1 MAEVQLV
8 SLVICRIFS
17 FMVTAPILS
26 QRSFPNTAKLI
37 VGGSLVVAA
46 IPLVGKV
53 KAMSVVIFA
62 LAALKETLLGLAMGY
77 VSQLVFQAVIMAGSL
92 IDFQNGFSMG
102 RAYDRTMEVSSSQFG
117 RMYYW
122 LALAV
127 FFMLNLHLELF
138 RAVMLSFT
146 IVPLGTATLTNASVK
161 GVVILTSK
169 TLAMAFNVA
178 APLIIAVMVIDIV
191 LGILSRSVPQMNVLM
206 LSLSLK
212 STVGMI
218 IFLIMLPNV
227 VELLGKIIPQSYE
240 YLVEFLRSVGQ
251 A

>member
-1 MAEVQLV
+1 
-8 SLVICRIFS
+8 
-17 FMVTAPILS
+17 MVTAPIFS
-26 QRSFPNTAKLI
+26 QKSFPNTAKLV
-37 VGGSLVVAA
+37 VGGSLAVAA
-46 IPLVGKV
+46 VPLVGQIKE
-53 KAMSVVIFA
+53 MNIIIFS

-102 RAYDRTMEVSSSQFG
+102 QAYDRTMEVSSSQFG

-127 FFMLNLHLELF
+127 FFILNCHIGLF
-138 RAVMLSFT
+138 RAVMASFS
-146 IVPLGTATLTNASVK
+146 IVPLGTATLTNAGVK
-161 GVVILTSK
+161 GVVLLTGK
-169 TLAMAFNVA
+169 TLALAFNVA

-212 STVGMI
+212 STVGML

-227 VELLGKIIPQSYE
+227 MELLGKMIPRSYE
-240 YLVEFLRSVGQ
+240 YLLEFLRSLGKV
-251 A
+251 

>member
-1 MAEVQLV
+1 VAEVQLV
-8 SLVICRIFS
+8 CLVICRIFA
-17 FMVTAPILS
+17 FMATAPIFS

-37 VGGSLVVAA
+37 VGGSLAVAA
-46 IPLVGKV
+46 IPLVGKA
-53 KAMSVVIFA
+53 KEMSILLFG
-62 LAALKETLLGLAMGY
+62 LMALKETLLGLAMGY

-102 RAYDRTMEVSSSQFG
+102 QAYDRTMEVSTSQYG

-122 LALAV
+122 LAMAI
-127 FFMLNLHLELF
+127 FFILNLHLSLF
-138 RAVMLSFT
+138 RAVMKSFT
-146 IVPLGTATLTNASVK
+146 IVPLGTVTLTNASVK
-161 GVVILTSK
+161 GVVILTSQ
-169 TLAMAFNVA
+169 TLEMAFNVA

-227 VELLGKIIPQSYE
+227 VHLLGKVLPQSYE
-240 YLVEFLRSVGQ
+240 YLIEFLRSLV
-251 A
+251 

>member
-1 MAEVQLV
+1 MEKVQLIC
-8 SLVICRIFS
+8 LIICRVFS
-17 FMVTAPILS
+17 FIATAPVFS
-26 QRSFPNTAKLI
+26 QRSFPQSAKLV
-37 VGGSLVVAA
+37 VGGGLVVAA
-46 IPLVGKV
+46 VPLVTTMKSLGL
-53 KAMSVVIFA
+53 AIFM

-77 VSQLVFQAVIMAGSL
+77 ISQLVFQAVIMAGSL

-102 RAYDRTMEVSSSQFG
+102 QAYDRTMEVSSSQYG

-127 FFMLNLHLELF
+127 FFALNLHLRLF
-138 RAVMLSFT
+138 QAVLASFKM
-146 IVPLGTATLTNASVK
+146 VPLGTATLTSASVK
-161 GVVILTSK
+161 GVVVLTGK
-169 TLAMAFNVA
+169 TLTMAFNVA

-212 STVGMI
+212 STVGML
-218 IFLIMLPNV
+218 IFLLMLPNV
-227 VELLGKIIPQSYE
+227 IELLGKVIPQSYE
-240 YLVEFLRSVGQ
+240 YLMDFLRSLG